1 MDLFNSLL
9 YLKLIVMSAATRLP
23 LVMRIVSVFVHDNGD
38 EELYFVKG
46 GRKAIIMPFIVII

>member
-9 YLKLIVMSAATRLP
+9 YLKLSVMSAAKRLP
-23 LVMRIVSVFVHDNGD
+23 LVMRIVSVFVFDTGD